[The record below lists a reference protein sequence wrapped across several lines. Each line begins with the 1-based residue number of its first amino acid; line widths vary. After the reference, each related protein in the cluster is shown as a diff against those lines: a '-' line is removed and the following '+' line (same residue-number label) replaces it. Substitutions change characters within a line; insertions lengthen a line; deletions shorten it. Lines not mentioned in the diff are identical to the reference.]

1 MLTLDKRV
9 QALILVSSIPPTSA
23 GLMLSN
29 NLVSK
34 GKSTY
39 THTHTETHIMPWL
52 EEGLSSHVLVV
63 WDSSPY

>member
-1 MLTLDKRV
+1 MVPLKMQMVSLALTLDKRV

-29 NLVSK
+29 SLVSK

-39 THTHTETHIMPWL
+39 THTQTRVRVMPWL
-52 EEGLSSHVLVV
+52 E
-63 WDSSPY
+63 D